1 MPPFGTSI
9 AGMVEDA
16 LVSWLVRSYPDRAV
30 KVRALAGDI
39 VLCFWGRHTLHPIK
53 WVPTNLILGVTLRWT
68 RFPSRGSKNTPSHF
82 MLQKPG

>member
-16 LVSWLVRSYPDRAV
+16 LVSWTVRSYPDRAV

-53 WVPTNLILGVTLRWT
+53 WVSTNLILGVTLRWT
-68 RFPSRGSKNTPSHF
+68 RFLSRGSKNTLSHF